1 MRASRSL
8 TIKQMA
14 MVSVV
19 ALITICIFV
28 VIQLFHFVDQRKED
42 YVQQLEN
49 LAHSVREPLSEAMLN
64 MDAVRAQKIL
74 DSLVPIGILSRADVM
89 LPNEL
94 QALKG
99 RFPQERAVPE
109 AVMKIFDLPVQ
120 VSMPLYGIE
129 RNIAARQPSSYLVLQ
144 ADSFRIYQFIL
155 STLST
160 MVSTYLLLAL
170 ILTVAISWCMNRL
183 LVYPLRALAQELRSM
198 PLDTPNFHQLTPPP
212 SHGDDELGLLVRNY
226 NRNQQALEKAHQV
239 MSRMSTRN
247 PLTNL
252 PNMTLF
258 VPLLEQHLLVCR
270 KENSGIVVI
279 NIGTLQEA
287 MGVLDTTQRD
297 ALLTSLVSRLKE
309 CVSEAD
315 MLAQVNQDRFVVLVR
330 NVEMPHSLMFLAKD
344 LMDSITRQLDLETLA
359 LRPTASIGISF
370 YQPNAEETMDAKKE
384 AELLMS
390 QASSA
395 MNMAMREGKNQILFF
410 EPTLARKAKERLTK
424 ETEIMN
430 ALAQGDF
437 SLYLQ
442 PQIDLRTGRLAG
454 AEALIRWN
462 RKDGELTLPS
472 EFIPLAEEVGGIE
485 ALDEWVISES
495 MKILSTW
502 QQQNIGVPI
511 SLNVSGIQIAN
522 LSYVELLERMLLEYQ
537 LDPHML
543 HLEVTETAYI
553 SNMEQAAEMLARLR
567 KTGIKIALDDFGMG
581 YAGLNYLQH
590 LPVDIIK
597 IDKNFVDQI
606 PADDALVRIVASIAD
621 VLALDVVAEGVESHA
636 QCEWLLEHGIY
647 YAQGYWFSPALP
659 QEEFQRKYFLI

>member
-1 MRASRSL
+1 MRVSRSL

-279 NIGTLQEA
+279 NISTLQEA

-297 ALLTSLVSRLKE
+297 ALLASLVSRLNE

-330 NVEMPHSLMFLAKD
+330 NVERPHSLMLLAKN

-384 AELLMS
+384 AELLLS

-410 EPTLARKAKERLTK
+410 EPRLARKAKERLTK

-430 ALAQGDF
+430 ALTQGDF

-472 EFIPLAEEVGGIE
+472 EFIPLAEEVGGI
-485 ALDEWVISES
+485 
-495 MKILSTW
+495 
-502 QQQNIGVPI
+502 
-511 SLNVSGIQIAN
+511 
-522 LSYVELLERMLLEYQ
+522 
-537 LDPHML
+537 
-543 HLEVTETAYI
+543 
-553 SNMEQAAEMLARLR
+553 
-567 KTGIKIALDDFGMG
+567 
-581 YAGLNYLQH
+581 
-590 LPVDIIK
+590 
-597 IDKNFVDQI
+597 
-606 PADDALVRIVASIAD
+606 
-621 VLALDVVAEGVESHA
+621 
-636 QCEWLLEHGIY
+636 
-647 YAQGYWFSPALP
+647 
-659 QEEFQRKYFLI
+659 

>member
-1 MRASRSL
+1 MRVSRSL

-129 RNIAARQPSSYLVLQ
+129 HNIAARQPSSYLVLQ

-258 VPLLEQHLLVCR
+258 APLLEQHLLVCR

-279 NIGTLQEA
+279 NINTLQEA

-297 ALLTSLVSRLKE
+297 ALLASLVSRLKE

-330 NVEMPHSLMFLAKD
+330 NVERPHSLMLLAKN

-384 AELLMS
+384 AELLLS

-410 EPTLARKAKERLTK
+410 EPRLARKAKERLTK

-430 ALAQGDF
+430 ALTQGDF

-442 PQIDLRTGRLAG
+442 PQIDLRTGCLAG

-495 MKILSTW
+495 MKILSAW
-502 QQQNIGVPI
+502 QKQNIGVPI

-522 LSYVELLERMLLEYQ
+522 LSYVVLLEKMLREYQ

-543 HLEVTETAYI
+543 L
-553 SNMEQAAEMLARLR
+553 LR
-567 KTGIKIALDDFGMG
+567 
-581 YAGLNYLQH
+581 
-590 LPVDIIK
+590 
-597 IDKNFVDQI
+597 
-606 PADDALVRIVASIAD
+606 
-621 VLALDVVAEGVESHA
+621 
-636 QCEWLLEHGIY
+636 
-647 YAQGYWFSPALP
+647 
-659 QEEFQRKYFLI
+659 

>member
-1 MRASRSL
+1 MRVSRSL

-129 RNIAARQPSSYLVLQ
+129 HNIAARQPSSYLVLQ

-315 MLAQVNQDRFVVLVR
+315 MLAQVSQDRFVVLVR
-330 NVEMPHSLMFLAKD
+330 NVEMPHSLMLLAKD

>member
-1 MRASRSL
+1 MRVSRSL

-99 RFPQERAVPE
+99 RFTQERAVPE

-129 RNIAARQPSSYLVLQ
+129 HNIAARQPSSYLVLQ

-212 SHGDDELGLLVRNY
+212 SHGDDELGLLVHNY

-258 VPLLEQHLLVCR
+258 APLLEQHLLVCR

-279 NIGTLQEA
+279 NINTLQEA

-297 ALLTSLVSRLKE
+297 ALLASLVSRLKE

-330 NVEMPHSLMFLAKD
+330 NVERPHSLMLLAKN

-384 AELLMS
+384 AELLLS

-410 EPTLARKAKERLTK
+410 EPRLARKAKERLTK

-430 ALAQGDF
+430 ALTQGDF

-495 MKILSTW
+495 MKILSAW
-502 QQQNIGVPI
+502 QKQNIGVPI

-522 LSYVELLERMLLEYQ
+522 LSYVELLEKMLREYQ

-567 KTGIKIALDDFGMG
+567 KIGIKIALDDFGMG

-659 QEEFQRKYFLI
+659 QEEFERKYFLI

>member
-1 MRASRSL
+1 MRVSRSL

-74 DSLVPIGILSRADVM
+74 DSLGPIGILSRADVM

-279 NIGTLQEA
+279 NISTLQEA
-287 MGVLDTTQRD
+287 MGVLDTTQLD
-297 ALLTSLVSRLKE
+297 ALLASLVSRLNE

-330 NVEMPHSLMFLAKD
+330 NVERPHSLMLLAKN

-384 AELLMS
+384 AELLLS

-410 EPTLARKAKERLTK
+410 EPRLARKAKERLTK

-430 ALAQGDF
+430 ALTQGDF

-495 MKILSTW
+495 MKILSAW
-502 QQQNIGVPI
+502 QKQNIGVPI

-522 LSYVELLERMLLEYQ
+522 LSYVELLEKMLREYQ

-567 KTGIKIALDDFGMG
+567 KIGIKIALDDFGMG

-659 QEEFQRKYFLI
+659 QEEFERKYFLI

>member
-1 MRASRSL
+1 MRVSRSL

-279 NIGTLQEA
+279 NISTLQEA

-297 ALLTSLVSRLKE
+297 ALLASLVSRLNE

-330 NVEMPHSLMFLAKD
+330 NVERPHSLMLLAKN

-384 AELLMS
+384 AELLLS

-410 EPTLARKAKERLTK
+410 EPRLARKAKERLTK

-430 ALAQGDF
+430 ALTQGDF

-495 MKILSTW
+495 MKILSAW
-502 QQQNIGVPI
+502 QKQNIGVPI

-522 LSYVELLERMLLEYQ
+522 LSYVELLEKMLREYQ

-567 KTGIKIALDDFGMG
+567 KIGIKIALDDFGMG

-606 PADDALVRIVASIAD
+606 PANDALVRIVASIAD
-621 VLALDVVAEGVESHA
+621 VLALDVVAEGVESHM

-659 QEEFQRKYFLI
+659 QEEFERKYFLI

>member
-1 MRASRSL
+1 
-8 TIKQMA
+8 
-14 MVSVV
+14 
-19 ALITICIFV
+19 
-28 VIQLFHFVDQRKED
+28 
-42 YVQQLEN
+42 
-49 LAHSVREPLSEAMLN
+49 
-64 MDAVRAQKIL
+64 
-74 DSLVPIGILSRADVM
+74 M

-279 NIGTLQEA
+279 NISTLQEA

-297 ALLTSLVSRLKE
+297 ALLASLVSRLNE

-330 NVEMPHSLMFLAKD
+330 NVERPHSLMLLAK
-344 LMDSITRQLDLETLA
+344 T
-359 LRPTASIGISF
+359 
-370 YQPNAEETMDAKKE
+370 
-384 AELLMS
+384 
-390 QASSA
+390 
-395 MNMAMREGKNQILFF
+395 
-410 EPTLARKAKERLTK
+410 
-424 ETEIMN
+424 
-430 ALAQGDF
+430 
-437 SLYLQ
+437 
-442 PQIDLRTGRLAG
+442 
-454 AEALIRWN
+454 
-462 RKDGELTLPS
+462 
-472 EFIPLAEEVGGIE
+472 
-485 ALDEWVISES
+485 
-495 MKILSTW
+495 
-502 QQQNIGVPI
+502 
-511 SLNVSGIQIAN
+511 
-522 LSYVELLERMLLEYQ
+522 
-537 LDPHML
+537 
-543 HLEVTETAYI
+543 
-553 SNMEQAAEMLARLR
+553 
-567 KTGIKIALDDFGMG
+567 
-581 YAGLNYLQH
+581 
-590 LPVDIIK
+590 
-597 IDKNFVDQI
+597 
-606 PADDALVRIVASIAD
+606 
-621 VLALDVVAEGVESHA
+621 
-636 QCEWLLEHGIY
+636 
-647 YAQGYWFSPALP
+647 
-659 QEEFQRKYFLI
+659 

>member
-1 MRASRSL
+1 MRVSRSL

-99 RFPQERAVPE
+99 RFPQVRAVPE

-279 NIGTLQEA
+279 NISTLQEA

-297 ALLTSLVSRLKE
+297 ALLASLVSRLNE

-330 NVEMPHSLMFLAKD
+330 NVERPHSLMLLAKN

-384 AELLMS
+384 AELLLS

-410 EPTLARKAKERLTK
+410 EPRLARKAKERLTK

-430 ALAQGDF
+430 ALTQGDF

-495 MKILSTW
+495 MKILSAW
-502 QQQNIGVPI
+502 QKQNIGVPI

-522 LSYVELLERMLLEYQ
+522 LSYVELLEKMLREYQ

-567 KTGIKIALDDFGMG
+567 KIGIKIALDDFGMG

-590 LPVDIIK
+590 LSVDIIK

-621 VLALDVVAEGVESHA
+621 VLALDVVAEGVESHM

-659 QEEFQRKYFLI
+659 QEEFERKYFLI

>member
-1 MRASRSL
+1 MRVSRSL

-279 NIGTLQEA
+279 NISTLQEA

-297 ALLTSLVSRLKE
+297 ALLASLVSRLNE

-330 NVEMPHSLMFLAKD
+330 NVERPHSLMLLAKN

-384 AELLMS
+384 AELLLS

-410 EPTLARKAKERLTK
+410 EPRLARKAKERLTK

-430 ALAQGDF
+430 ALTQGDF

-495 MKILSTW
+495 MKILSAW
-502 QQQNIGVPI
+502 QKQNIGVPI

-522 LSYVELLERMLLEYQ
+522 LSYVELLEKMLREYQ

-567 KTGIKIALDDFGMG
+567 KIGIKIAF
-581 YAGLNYLQH
+581 
-590 LPVDIIK
+590 
-597 IDKNFVDQI
+597 
-606 PADDALVRIVASIAD
+606 R
-621 VLALDVVAEGVESHA
+621 
-636 QCEWLLEHGIY
+636 
-647 YAQGYWFSPALP
+647 
-659 QEEFQRKYFLI
+659 

>member
-1 MRASRSL
+1 MRVSRSL

-120 VSMPLYGIE
+120 VSMSLYGIE
-129 RNIAARQPSSYLVLQ
+129 HNIAARQPSSYLVLQ

-258 VPLLEQHLLVCR
+258 APLLEQHLLVCR

-279 NIGTLQEA
+279 NINTLQEA

-297 ALLTSLVSRLKE
+297 ALLASLVSRLKE

-330 NVEMPHSLMFLAKD
+330 NVERPHSLMLLAKN

-384 AELLMS
+384 AELLLS

-410 EPTLARKAKERLTK
+410 EPRLARKAKERLTK

-430 ALAQGDF
+430 ALTQGDF

-495 MKILSTW
+495 MKILSAW
-502 QQQNIGVPI
+502 QKQNIGVPI

-522 LSYVELLERMLLEYQ
+522 LSYVVLLEKMLREYQ

-567 KTGIKIALDDFGMG
+567 KIGIKIALDDFGMG

-659 QEEFQRKYFLI
+659 QEEFERKYFLI

>member
-1 MRASRSL
+1 M
-8 TIKQMA
+8 
-14 MVSVV
+14 
-19 ALITICIFV
+19 
-28 VIQLFHFVDQRKED
+28 
-42 YVQQLEN
+42 
-49 LAHSVREPLSEAMLN
+49 
-64 MDAVRAQKIL
+64 
-74 DSLVPIGILSRADVM
+74 
-89 LPNEL
+89 
-94 QALKG
+94 
-99 RFPQERAVPE
+99 
-109 AVMKIFDLPVQ
+109 
-120 VSMPLYGIE
+120 
-129 RNIAARQPSSYLVLQ
+129 
-144 ADSFRIYQFIL
+144 
-155 STLST
+155 
-160 MVSTYLLLAL
+160 
-170 ILTVAISWCMNRL
+170 
-183 LVYPLRALAQELRSM
+183 
-198 PLDTPNFHQLTPPP
+198 
-212 SHGDDELGLLVRNY
+212 
-226 NRNQQALEKAHQV
+226 
-239 MSRMSTRN
+239 
-247 PLTNL
+247 
-252 PNMTLF
+252 
-258 VPLLEQHLLVCR
+258 
-270 KENSGIVVI
+270 
-279 NIGTLQEA
+279 
-287 MGVLDTTQRD
+287 DTTQRD
-297 ALLTSLVSRLKE
+297 ALLASLVSRLNE

-330 NVEMPHSLMFLAKD
+330 NVERPHSLMLLAKN

-384 AELLMS
+384 AELLLS

-410 EPTLARKAKERLTK
+410 EPRLARKAKERLTK

-430 ALAQGDF
+430 ALTQGDF

-495 MKILSTW
+495 MKILSAW
-502 QQQNIGVPI
+502 QKQNIGVPI

-522 LSYVELLERMLLEYQ
+522 LSYVELLEKMLREYQ

-567 KTGIKIALDDFGMG
+567 KIGIKIALDDFGMG

-621 VLALDVVAEGVESHA
+621 VLALDVVAEGVESHM

-659 QEEFQRKYFLI
+659 QEEFERKYFLI